1 MSPFFKR
8 KKTTEE
14 RYLEDLERRKRE
26 AAGCLEHGEA
36 AFEMTVENVFT
47 VSGRGT
53 VVTGTV
59 AKGRI
64 AKGEQVLIQGRD
76 GSRAVFVDGIE
87 AFQKILESAGEG
99 DIVGL
104 LLRNVKHEQVEPSDV
119 LKGMS

>member
-1 MSPFFKR
+1 MFPFFEK

-14 RYLEDLERRKRE
+14 LYLENLGRRKRE
-26 AAGCLEHGEA
+26 TAGCLEYGKT
-36 AFEMTVENVFT
+36 AFEMTVEDVFT

-64 AKGEQVLIQGRD
+64 AKGERVLIQGRD
-76 GSRAVFVDGIE
+76 GSRAAVVDGIE

-104 LLRNVKHEQVEPSDV
+104 LLRNVKHEQVESGDV
-119 LKGMS
+119 LKGVS